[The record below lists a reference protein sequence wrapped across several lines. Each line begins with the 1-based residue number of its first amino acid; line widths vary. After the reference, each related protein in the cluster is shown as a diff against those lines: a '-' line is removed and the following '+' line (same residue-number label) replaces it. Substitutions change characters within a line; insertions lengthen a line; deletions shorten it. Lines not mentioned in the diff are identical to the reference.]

1 MTPET
6 MTKKRLTFSVDES
19 LHSRLKAEAASQ
31 GLALGA
37 YCEAILEE
45 GAVKSPSSIE
55 ELDSTT
61 LSAMPL
67 GVLREMCAELG
78 ERKPNDWQRS
88 ITRVNAEIRRRYR
101 TSGDR

>member
-1 MTPET
+1 

-19 LHSRLKAEAASQ
+19 LHNRLKAEASAQ

-37 YCEAILEE
+37 YCEAILDG
-45 GAVKSPSSIE
+45 GANNGSSSIE
-55 ELDSTT
+55 ELDPAT
-61 LSAMPL
+61 LAAMPL

-78 ERKPNDWQRS
+78 EKKPTNWQRS

-101 TSGDR
+101 TSGGR